1 MRKIKR
7 WLCLSMAVFMMMG
20 VSVPAHATE
29 VDTTTGTQ
37 TEVTNGETTET
48 VTDLSN
54 LSVDQTKV
62 TYYNN
67 VNTIVVAGNGA
78 GNAVFTFSGVE
89 NVFGDSSVKVKIS
102 YPNGN
107 DLKLDENHFGNQLV
121 FYTKA
126 KYYGKRA
133 GKQDVTVTFTNANHE
148 QKEFDL
154 MVIAYNLRQ
163 KTDSSIL
170 LAKNQSKT
178 AKLECQKTTK
188 GAWKT
193 ISGKKVLW
201 TSSNQKVAEV
211 NEKGKI
217 SAKNK
222 QKTCYVKGSY
232 ENYTYYWAV
241 NVTTREKVSV
251 IQTARGIY
259 STSTYSQPL
268 RMRKGYYDC
277 SSLVWRSYR
286 TVGNYLGTSSRATYA
301 PTAAGIASYLEQRRK
316 TVAGGIG
323 YSNTTKGKLKAGDLL
338 FEGGSSNGR
347 YRGVYHVEMFT
358 GYDIAYIKSN
368 GKPVYMNTWA
378 SKRDGTYGYG
388 TASDFVCRP

>member
-1 MRKIKR
+1 
-7 WLCLSMAVFMMMG
+7 MMG

-29 VDTTTGTQ
+29 VDTATGTQ
-37 TEVTNGETTET
+37 TETTNGETTET
-48 VTDLSN
+48 VTDLTN

-67 VNTIVVAGNGA
+67 VNPVVVANDGA
-78 GNAVFTFSGVE
+78 GTAVFTFLGVD
-89 NVFGDSSVKVKIS
+89 NIFNDSNVKVTVS
-102 YPNGN
+102 YPDGN
-107 DLKLDENHFGNQLV
+107 ALKLVKNYANNQLS
-121 FYTKA
+121 FETKA

-133 GKQDVTVTFTNANHE
+133 GSQAIDVTFTNSNME
-148 QKEFDL
+148 NKTFRL
-154 MVIAYNLRQ
+154 YVVVYNLRQ

-193 ISGKKVLW
+193 ISGKKVVW
-201 TSSNQKVAEV
+201 KSSSDKVATG
-211 NEKGKI
+211 NYKGKI